1 MNAPLR
7 AAEFVAP
14 LLPRLSA
21 QRSLLR
27 FITCGSV
34 DDGKST
40 LIGRMLYEAGA
51 VPDDQIAALDSDSA
65 RHSTTGGRD
74 FALLV
79 DGLVAEREQGITI
92 DVAYRYFGTERRAFI
107 VADTP
112 GHEQYTRNMATGAST
127 ADLAVILIDASKG
140 VLPQTRRHAFIASM
154 LGIRHVVLA
163 VNKMDLVGYAESR
176 LNAIEADARAALAS
190 LGFLDIIVVP
200 LAARHGE
207 NIATPSSLMP
217 WYRGLPLLAVLE
229 SVEIQRAETGPF
241 RFPVQWVSRPNENF
255 RGYAGLVSSGVVRVG
270 ETIRA
275 LPSGQEATITR
286 IALGTRDAVEARTG
300 EAPILVL
307 DREIDISRGDALVSA
322 ADETQA
328 STKIEARLLWMA
340 NAEFDASRRYRL
352 KLASA
357 EVNLL
362 GLDLRAEIDIH
373 SFSEKPAGALVMNGI
388 ARAGLRL
395 DRAIIALPHAE
406 NRTFGTFILLDAIS
420 GETVAL
426 GVVEAGAARAA
437 KDARQERNGWSF
449 PGNETGESHRRS
461 VMKALTWR
469 ATGSADTFLL
479 SWLFT
484 QSAKVA
490 AAISVTEIATKIVL
504 YYLHERAWARST
516 FGLAPKGTARKEAA
530 P

>member
-7 AAEFVAP
+7 TAEFVAP
-14 LLPRLSA
+14 HLPRPSHP
-21 QRSLLR
+21 RSLLR

-51 VPDDQIAALDSDSA
+51 VPEDQIAALDSDSA

-74 FALLV
+74 YALLV

-92 DVAYRYFGTERRAFI
+92 DVAYRYFGTPRRAFI

-127 ADLAVILIDASKG
+127 ADLAIILIDASKG
-140 VLPQTRRHAFIASM
+140 VLAQTRRHAFIASM

-163 VNKMDLVGYAESR
+163 VNKMDLVNYSQAR
-176 LNAIEADARAALAS
+176 LEEIEADARAALAS
-190 LGFLDIIVVP
+190 LGFVDIVVVP
-200 LAARHGE
+200 IAARHGE
-207 NIATPSSLMP
+207 NIAAPSLLMP

-229 SVEIQRAETGPF
+229 SVDIQHAASGHF

-255 RGYAGLVSSGVVRVG
+255 RGYGGLVASGAVRVG

-275 LPSGQEATITR
+275 LPSGQIAAITR
-286 IALGTRDAVEARTG
+286 IAIGTRDAIEAREG
-300 EAPILVL
+300 ETPILVL
-307 DREIDISRGDALVSA
+307 DREIDVSRGDTIVSA
-322 ADETQA
+322 TDEARANTE
-328 STKIEARLLWMA
+328 IEARLLWMA
-340 NAEFDASRRYRL
+340 SRDFDSTRRYRV

-357 EVNLL
+357 EVNLV
-362 GLDLRAEIDIH
+362 DLHLKSRIDIH
-373 SFSEKPAGALVMNGI
+373 SFADEPANTLGMNGI
-388 ARAGLRL
+388 ARVRLQL
-395 DRAIIALPHAE
+395 DRAIVALPHAE
-406 NRTFGTFILLDAIS
+406 NRVLGTFILIDAIS
-420 GETVAL
+420 GETAAL
-426 GVVEAGAARAA
+426 GVVDVGEETARKAADKEHRWLGFFGSRSRE
-437 KDARQERNGWSF
+437 D
-449 PGNETGESHRRS
+449 HRRS

-490 AAISVTEIATKIVL
+490 AVISLTEITTKIVL

-516 FGLAPKGTARKEAA
+516 FGLSRKEAA
-530 P
+530 R

>member
-7 AAEFVAP
+7 AAELVAP
-14 LLPRLSA
+14 QILGSMP

-40 LIGRMLYEAGA
+40 LIGRMLHEAGA
-51 VPDDQIAALDSDSA
+51 VPDDQIAALDGDSA

-74 FALLV
+74 YALLV

-92 DVAYRYFGTERRAFI
+92 DVAYRYFGTPRRAFI

-127 ADLAVILIDASKG
+127 ADLAIILIDASKG

-163 VNKMDLVGYAESR
+163 VNKMDLVGYSEAR
-176 LNAIEADARAALAS
+176 LKVIEADARSALAS
-190 LGFLDIIVVP
+190 LGFLDVVVVP

-207 NIATPSSLMP
+207 NVATLSPHMP

-229 SVEIQRAETGPF
+229 SIEISRAVTGPF

-255 RGYAGLVSSGVVRVG
+255 RGYAGMVSSGALRVG

-275 LPSGQEATITR
+275 LPSGQTATISR
-286 IALGTRDAVEARTG
+286 IALGTRDVVEAREG

-307 DREIDISRGDALVSA
+307 DREIDISRGDTLVSA
-322 ADETQA
+322 ADETQPGA
-328 STKIEARLLWMA
+328 EIEARLLWMA
-340 NAEFDASRRYRL
+340 SAAFDPDRRYRL
-352 KLASA
+352 KLANA
-357 EVNLL
+357 EVNVRA
-362 GLDLRAEIDIH
+362 LDVQARINIH
-373 SFSEKPAGALVMNGI
+373 SFADEPGGTFGMNDI
-388 ARAGLRL
+388 ARVRLKL
-395 DRAIIALPHAE
+395 DRAIVALPHSE
-406 NRTFGTFILLDAIS
+406 NRTLGTFILIDAIS
-420 GETVAL
+420 GETAAL
-426 GVVEAGAARAA
+426 GVVENGEESARRTEKSGRRWLAFLGSA
-437 KDARQERNGWSF
+437 
-449 PGNETGESHRRS
+449 TGEGHRRS
-461 VMKALTWR
+461 VAKALTWR

-490 AAISVTEIATKIVL
+490 AVISVTEIATKIVL
-504 YYLHERAWARST
+504 YYLHERAWARSA
-516 FGLAPKGTARKEAA
+516 FGLQAKEAG
-530 P
+530 

>member
-1 MNAPLR
+1 MNAPIR
-7 AAEFVAP
+7 AGEFAAP
-14 LLPRLSA
+14 RIPALAP

-51 VPDDQIAALDSDSA
+51 VPDDQITALDSDSA

-74 FALLV
+74 YALLV

-92 DVAYRYFGTERRAFI
+92 DVAYRYFGTSCRAFI

-154 LGIRHVVLA
+154 LGIKHVILA

-176 LNAIEADARAALAS
+176 FREIEADAQLALAS
-190 LGFLDIIVVP
+190 LGFVDVIAIPV
-200 LAARHGE
+200 AARHGE
-207 NIATPSSLMP
+207 NIAKPGVSMP
-217 WYRGLPLLAVLE
+217 WYRGLPLLSMLE
-229 SVEIQRAETGPF
+229 GIEITREEIGPF

-255 RGYAGLVSSGVVRVG
+255 RGFAGLVASGRVRVG
-270 ETIRA
+270 ETVRA
-275 LPSGQEATITR
+275 LPSGQEAAITR
-286 IALGTRDAVEARTG
+286 IALGTRDTLEAREG

-307 DREIDISRGDALVSA
+307 DREIDISRGDVIVASN
-322 ADETQA
+322 DETRA
-328 STKIEARLLWMA
+328 IAELRARLLWMSGQS
-340 NAEFDASRRYRL
+340 FDATRRYRL

-362 GLDLRAEIDIH
+362 GLDLEAQIDIH
-373 SFSEKPAGALVMNGI
+373 SFSESPSKTLGMNTI
-388 ARAGLRL
+388 ARVALRL
-395 DRAIIALPHAE
+395 DRAVIALPHAE
-406 NRTFGTFILLDAIS
+406 NRALGTFILIDAVS
-420 GETVAL
+420 GETAAL
-426 GVVEAGAARAA
+426 GVVETSEKKVAEPSKNKRGWLGFL
-437 KDARQERNGWSF
+437 RNPS
-449 PGNETGESHRRS
+449 GEGHQRS
-461 VMKALTWR
+461 VLKALTWR

-490 AAISVTEIATKIVL
+490 AVISITEIATKIVL
-504 YYLHERAWARST
+504 YYLHERAWARSA
-516 FGLAPKGTARKEAA
+516 FGLSPKEATR
-530 P
+530 